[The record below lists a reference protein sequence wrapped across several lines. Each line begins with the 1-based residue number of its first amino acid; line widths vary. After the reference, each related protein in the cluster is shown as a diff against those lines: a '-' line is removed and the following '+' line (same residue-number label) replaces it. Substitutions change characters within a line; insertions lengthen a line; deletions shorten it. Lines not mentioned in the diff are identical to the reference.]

1 MSKMSSLKFIC
12 KPNFAIPIL
21 EALEFL
27 NCGLHSKI
35 EMFVNIHNSLSL
47 KLGKFSFFFKDDAV
61 FEEKP

>member
-47 KLGKFSFFFKDDAV
+47 KLGKFSYF
-61 FEEKP
+61 